1 MLSNEENAE
10 GGNGMN
16 GLRRPGV
23 ILAVVVWFFLIFSRT
38 AGASTDVGTFD
49 QAARAY
55 YIGPG
60 TITII
65 MQVLVG
71 LLVGGAAMLTIYRTR
86 VKYFLT
92 NLFTRR
98 KQDEESEE
106 SEESE

>member
-1 MLSNEENAE
+1 
-10 GGNGMN
+10 
-16 GLRRPGV
+16 
-23 ILAVVVWFFLIFSRT
+23 LIFSRT
-38 AGASTDVGTFD
+38 VYASIDAGTFD

-65 MQVLVG
+65 SQVLIG
-71 LLVGGAAMLTIYRTR
+71 LLIGGVAMTAMYRTR
-86 VKYFLT
+86 VKTFFT

-106 SEESE
+106 SEESDESE

>member
-1 MLSNEENAE
+1 
-10 GGNGMN
+10 MN
-16 GLRRPGV
+16 KVKHLGI
-23 ILAVVVWFFLIFSRT
+23 ILAVVISLFSIFSQT
-38 AGASTDVGTFD
+38 VHASIDVGIFD

-65 MQVLVG
+65 AQVLIG
-71 LLVGGAAMLTIYRTR
+71 LLIGGTAMTVMYRKR
-86 VKYFLT
+86 VKDFFT

-98 KQDEESEE
+98 RHDEESEE